1 MLEARLPYLR
11 TTQDPPRMKQKVK
24 LWSRGWG
31 PCLWTLRLLN
41 PCPNAQ
47 CTEHLSIGSTP
58 SSNSHHQDHY
68 IFSRESLSTFMC
80 HYYWVGS
87 RSNLSTYGLPSNV
100 PRNPIMF
107 AIKRSRPIIWHS
119 WPWPLQIVSPS
130 PDSTVG
136 RHHWFG
142 GTSSCFFFPLS
153 HLIPDFNTE
162 VGPSIS
168 LKFRPPAR

>member
-58 SSNSHHQDHY
+58 SSNSHHQHHY

-107 AIKRSRPIIWHS
+107 AIKEAGLSFGIAGLGPFKLYPLPRILPWDGIIDLEV
-119 WPWPLQIVSPS
+119 PAAA
-130 PDSTVG
+130 
-136 RHHWFG
+136 
-142 GTSSCFFFPLS
+142 FFF
-153 HLIPDFNTE
+153 HCHT
-162 VGPSIS
+162 
-168 LKFRPPAR
+168 